1 MIGKLIKQLSGLWKQ
16 RKHNKSSDFEHA
28 LDCAALMSN
37 LQLIRSGEKI
47 KSNNNLDFLILML
60 APNVPSKLGERLGGG
75 LGREVRIV
83 SGIRTRAS
91 LLGQKTNRL

>member
-1 MIGKLIKQLSGLWKQ
+1 MIGKLIKQLPGLWKQ
-16 RKHNKSSDFEHA
+16 RKHNKSSNFEHA
-28 LDCAALMSN
+28 LDCTALMSN

-60 APNVPSKLGERLGGG
+60 APNVPSKLAERLGGG
-75 LGREVRIV
+75 LGRKVRIV

-91 LLGQKTNRL
+91 LLGQKTNRF